1 MPLCNGLFYSPC
13 WNLQHSPTENLQ
25 MGRITYVCEWN
36 SLSSLQTFQQQ
47 FKREKAKLEK
57 LIRIQQLQKYGSA
70 VTYITHIQKQP
81 PSQINSPANNSP
93 VNYGSIYSSL
103 NRSLQNIPTAYN
115 LIETCTVNE
124 RQREET
130 DNTEDVF
137 GLLQSV
143 WAIIQN
149 QKSLHNRYWRIFFL
163 LVLFTKLCSD
173 QTPVSSNPTH
183 SHLPQTEL
191 LSTILM
197 ERIEYQ
203 LFLGGTNLY
212 LVDKFEK
219 EMNRHTHGTPLE
231 NTDPLEAC
239 QIHVPYVLVFID
251 LCHCGLCQ
259 PELS

>member
-25 MGRITYVCEWN
+25 TGRITYLCEWN

-47 FKREKAKLEK
+47 FKREEAELEK

-137 GLLQSV
+137 GLLQSA
-143 WAIIQN
+143 WAII
-149 QKSLHNRYWRIFFL
+149 QKSLHNRYWRISFL
-163 LVLFTKLCSD
+163 ISTVHKTMLW
-173 QTPVSSNPTH
+173 SNTSVVQ
-183 SHLPQTEL
+183 SHPLPPSANRIAIYHL
-191 LSTILM
+191 DGK
-197 ERIEYQ
+197 RIEHQ
-203 LFLGGTNLY
+203 LFLGGTHLY
-212 LVDKFEK
+212 LVDKSDK

-231 NTDPLEAC
+231 NADPPEAC

>member
-1 MPLCNGLFYSPC
+1 MCLPDLCSHSRTSPDPASRGCGHVSIIWQPTHYRLLYVPLCNGLFYSPC

-25 MGRITYVCEWN
+25 TGRITYLCEWN

-47 FKREKAKLEK
+47 FKREEAELEK

-130 DNTEDVF
+130 DNTEDLF
-137 GLLQSV
+137 GLLQSA
-143 WAIIQN
+143 WAIIQ
-149 QKSLHNRYWRIFFL
+149 KVFIIDIEEFL
-163 LVLFTKLCSD
+163 FWLVLFTKLCSD

-197 ERIEYQ
+197 ERE
-203 LFLGGTNLY
+203 
-212 LVDKFEK
+212 
-219 EMNRHTHGTPLE
+219 
-231 NTDPLEAC
+231 
-239 QIHVPYVLVFID
+239 
-251 LCHCGLCQ
+251 
-259 PELS
+259 